1 MYKTPK
7 LSDKNKNVSFPT
19 CQNISGGGY
28 TDNKTLKGEKKMTKD
43 EVWMWLFGI
52 ITVIAFST
60 LWIGFP
66 PGSVIPDIGFV
77 VFIFF
82 GYKFYKRR
90 KNVKEERE
98 REKAEK
104 EKEERKRKLYEWNL
118 ELERKEKEEKRKQEE
133 EKAKIEAECAPYKE
147 DAERGKV
154 DAMRTLGKIYRK
166 YYKWSDAK
174 YWYKKAAER
183 NDVEALFAL
192 INDYA
197 IFGTSQAKERADQMA
212 SNPYASDEEKRRAV
226 LMKVEIERYEYKQK
240 EEAEEAARR
249 RREEREAEQRRIE
262 EIRTRAMMERN
273 LAVTGD
279 YFAVRPGESY
289 CINEGDSCRFC
300 ARRTWASDEGW
311 RPSSRCYL

>member
-1 MYKTPK
+1 MCRSLLAKI
-7 LSDKNKNVSFPT
+7 FP
-19 CQNISGGGY
+19 GGGY

-66 PGSVIPDIGFV
+66 PGSVIPDVGFV

-82 GYKFYKRR
+82 GYKFYKKR

-104 EKEERKRKLYEWNL
+104 EREERKRKLYEWNL

-240 EEAEEAARR
+240 EAAEAAERR
-249 RREEREAEQRRIE
+249 RRAEAEMIE
-262 EIRTRAMMERN
+262 QQKKLPI
-273 LAVTGD
+273 TGD
-279 YFAVRPGESY
+279 FYVMRPYNRECANVGNACTY
-289 CINEGDSCRFC
+289 C
-300 ARRTWASDEGW
+300 ARRTWHGRNW
-311 RPSSRCYL
+311 GTGINCGYNK

>member
-1 MYKTPK
+1 
-7 LSDKNKNVSFPT
+7 
-19 CQNISGGGY
+19 
-28 TDNKTLKGEKKMTKD
+28 MTKD

-66 PGSVIPDIGFV
+66 PGSIIPDIGFV

-82 GYKFYKRR
+82 GYKFYKKR

-104 EKEERKRKLYEWNL
+104 KQEERKRKLYEWNL
-118 ELERKEKEEKRKQEE
+118 ERERKEKEEKRKQAE

-147 DAERGKV
+147 DAELGKV
-154 DAMRTLGKIYRK
+154 EAMRTLGKIYRK

-174 YWYKKAAER
+174 YWYEKAAER

-226 LMKVEIERYEYKQK
+226 SMKDEIEQYEFKQK
-240 EEAEEAARR
+240 EEAEAATERR
-249 RREEREAEQRRIE
+249 RAEREAEQRRIE
-262 EIRTRAMMERN
+262 EMRTRAMMERN
-273 LAVTGD
+273 LAAQGD
-279 YFAVRPGESY
+279 LFAVRPGES
-289 CINEGDSCRFC
+289 CCMNEGDSCRTC
-300 ARRTWASDEGW
+300 ARRVWVSGEGW
-311 RPSSRCYL
+311 CRSSRCYL